1 MRLDANKPL
10 LFIGIPTRG
19 MHSHYFSQALTGT
32 IWPSNFSLT
41 QAYIPYLEVG
51 KARNILAEQAIELGA
66 KYLAFMDEDVIGPA
80 NGMKTLVAHMA
91 NHPEWTFCSGLYATK
106 SYPPE
111 PLFYEEWGHGPS
123 YDWKQGE
130 LKPVLFTGMGFC
142 IIRVADLE
150 LLTPET
156 YEDFDHLAGKTHKI
170 REFFKTGNEAYDM
183 GGGNIEKLG
192 HTEDAWFFKQLAE
205 KGLKSYVD
213 TGVLC
218 RHYDDKTY
226 TFFDVPL
233 KGKPDA
239 WNNTPRTLN
248 IGAGGTYDPYEVSVD
263 MRPDPHITYQCDVRK
278 LPDDWTEQFDTVHA
292 EHVLEHFD
300 FGQTEWMVTEWTRVV
315 KPGGKLILVVPDLE
329 EYAASILGVIQ
340 RRDGDASKPE
350 DAIYGDGK
358 SGFMNVQILGG
369 IYGDQGHS
377 YWRQD
382 PYGGEHD
389 GRWIKDSFENN
400 HHRSGFTS
408 RSLAGAMAAAGLD
421 ITQLRR
427 QDYQIICEGTKPLG
441 GNNAEESSSETGTG
455 VISTVTYADSIIPN
469 KPRYTDAATVQVF
482 SEPVAPVGD
491 GIDA

>member
-19 MHSHYFSQALTGT
+19 MHSHFFSQALTGT

-51 KARNILAEQAIELGA
+51 KARNILAEKAIELGA

-80 NGMKTLVAHMA
+80 NGMKALIAHMS

-111 PLFYEEWGHGPS
+111 PLFYEDWGHGPS
-123 YDWKQGE
+123 YDFKEGE

-142 IIRVADLE
+142 LIRVSDLL
-150 LLTPET
+150 LLTPDT
-156 YEDFDHLAGKTHKI
+156 YEDYDHLTGTTHPI
-170 REFFKTGNEAYDM
+170 REFFKTASEGYDM
-183 GGGNIEKLG
+183 GSGNVHKLG

-213 TGVLC
+213 TGILC
-218 RHYDDKTY
+218 KHYDDKTY

-278 LPDDWTEQFDTVHA
+278 LPDDWTEQFDKVHA

-315 KPGGKLILVVPDLE
+315 KPGGTLSLVVPDLE
-329 EYAASILGVIQ
+329 AYAESILGRTSVTD
-340 RRDGDASKPE
+340 RHAP

-358 SGFMNVQILGG
+358 PGYMNIQILGG
-369 IYGDQGHS
+369 IYGDEGHP

-400 HHRSGFTS
+400 HHKAGFTS
-408 RSLAGAMAAAGLD
+408 RSLAGYMAQAGLE
-421 ITQLRR
+421 IIELRR
-427 QDYQIICEGTKPLG
+427 KDYQIIAVGKKPEGEQD
-441 GNNAEESSSETGTG
+441 AEKSSTTDSGDTASPAETL
-455 VISTVTYADSIIPN
+455 
-469 KPRYTDAATVQVF
+469 QMH